1 MDWLNS
7 PTRDD
12 FGKKQQR
19 VRTVKVRNARK
30 AEERRKGKTKKD
42 GRKEQTRKDG
52 RKGQTGKVK
61 FDITEYWYFHFRKT
75 DADKCFLHFEKAAGK
90 LK

>member
-12 FGKKQQR
+12 FAKKKQR
-19 VRTVKVRNARK
+19 LRTVKVRNARK
-30 AEERRKGKTKKD
+30 AEERRKGKTRKD

>member
-1 MDWLNS
+1 MEWLNS
-7 PTRDD
+7 PTREDWK
-12 FGKKQQR
+12 KKQQR

-30 AEERRKGKTKKD
+30 AEERRKGKTRKD

>member
-7 PTRDD
+7 PTRED